1 MMLKSIIENLE
12 TDWKT
17 VLEDCYDA
25 HGDEIENVFEHHA
38 SVYQDSLEILPPK
51 ELIFNAFSHFHVKDC
66 RVVIIG
72 QDVYPTKGDGMG
84 LCFSVPKGVRCAASL
99 RNILKELE
107 FGFGVKRTETDLTD
121 WAQQGVL
128 LLNTALTVRE
138 GCAGSHLKAWK
149 PFTTEIIKYINDKL
163 AGVVFI
169 LWGNHAHEY
178 QKYVNK
184 DKHHVLKGLH
194 PSPLAA
200 RAGSFVGCGHFQACN
215 DILMGCG
222 KTPIKWI

>member
-1 MMLKSIIENLE
+1 MLKSLISNIQ
-12 TDWKT
+12 TDWKHS
-17 VLEDCYDA
+17 VEECYVKHADQLE
-25 HGDEIENVFEHHA
+25 EIFQNHT
-38 SVYQDSLEILPPK
+38 SVYEDTLEILPPK
-51 ELIFNAFSHFHVKDC
+51 NLIFNAFSHFNINECK
-66 RVVIIG
+66 VVIIG

-107 FGFGVKRTETDLTD
+107 AEYGEVRKDTDLTD

-149 PFTTEIIKYINDKL
+149 PFTADVIKFINSNLK
-163 AGVVFI
+163 GVVFI
-169 LWGNHAHEY
+169 LWGNHAQEY
-178 QKYVNK
+178 EKYIDLK
-184 DKHHVLKGLH
+184 IHHVLKGLH

-200 RAGSFVGCGHFQACN
+200 RAGSFVGCGHFKACN
-215 DILMGCG
+215 DILRLMD
-222 KTPIKWI
+222 KTEIKWI

>member
-1 MMLKSIIENLE
+1 MLQSIIDSVS

-17 VLEDCYDA
+17 VLNACYDL
-25 HGDEIENVFEHHA
+25 HGSELEKLFENHA
-38 SVYQDSLEILPPK
+38 LVYEDTLEILPPK
-51 ELIFNAFSHFHVKDC
+51 DLIFNAFSHFEVKDC

-107 FGFGVKRTETDLTD
+107 YEYGVCRKDTDLTD
-121 WAQQGVL
+121 WAEQGVL

-149 PFTTEIIKYINDKL
+149 PFTTEIIKYISLNL
-163 AGVVFI
+163 EGVVFI
-169 LWGNHAHEY
+169 LWGNHAQEY
-178 QKYVNK
+178 EKYIDKQKHRV
-184 DKHHVLKGLH
+184 VKGLH

-200 RAGSFVGCGHFQACN
+200 RAGSFVGCGHFKTCN
-215 DILMGCG
+215 ELLHDMG
-222 KTPIKWI
+222 KPQIKWI